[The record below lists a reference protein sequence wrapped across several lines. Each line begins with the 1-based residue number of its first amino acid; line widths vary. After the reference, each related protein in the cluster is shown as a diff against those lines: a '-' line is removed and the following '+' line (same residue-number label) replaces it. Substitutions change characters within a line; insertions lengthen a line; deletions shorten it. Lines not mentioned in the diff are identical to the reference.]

1 MRRVVTGADKEG
13 AAVPMVGPSLTDLA
27 DIEPGARR
35 WLHGLPGL
43 PRLRHWP
50 QLAKEL
56 GRLSR
61 RAAER
66 LGEVARAA
74 VLDPAMRLGIR
85 PEPLLRVEPGGR
97 SDPARKGVAL
107 FVHFSPD
114 GRISR
119 MVRRQLETYDRLG
132 FETVFLSNAPGIA
145 EADWQEA
152 RARVA
157 LAVHRRNFA
166 LDFGAWQDVAPLVLR
181 RWPQAEELLLVNDSV
196 LGPIR
201 PLDPVFA
208 AMRAAGPGV
217 FGLLESIQGGPHLQS
232 WFLLARGREVVADL
246 VAFLAALRLSV
257 SKWHVVQRGELR
269 LARAM
274 RQRGHRV
281 AAVYSYAALLE
292 RALSDPAERAY
303 LAAALPWLEPRRAL
317 PEAEAVAAMRLRLLR
332 RPVNPA
338 HLFWRVLYGPAGC
351 PLIKTELI
359 RRNPGRLPGVEVWRE
374 LVPPDPPCPLPE
386 IEAHLR
392 LMGAAPAR

>member
-1 MRRVVTGADKEG
+1 
-13 AAVPMVGPSLTDLA
+13 MVGPTLTDLA
-27 DIEPGARR
+27 ETDPGARR

-43 PRLRHWP
+43 PPLRQWP
-50 QLAKEL
+50 LLAREL
-56 GRLSR
+56 GRLSL

-66 LGEVARAA
+66 LNEVARAA
-74 VLDPAMRLGIR
+74 VLDPAMRLGTR
-85 PEPLLRVEPGGR
+85 PGPLLRVEAGGR
-97 SDPARKGVAL
+97 TDPARRSVAL

-114 GRISR
+114 GRVSR

-132 FETVFLSNAPGIA
+132 FETVFISNAPSIA

-157 LAVHRRNFA
+157 LAVQRRNFA
-166 LDFGAWQDVAPLVLR
+166 LDFGAWQDVAPLALA
-181 RWPQAEELLLVNDSV
+181 RWTQAEELLLVNDSV
-196 LGPIR
+196 LGPVR

-232 WFLLARGREVVADL
+232 WFLLARGRDVVADL

-257 SKWHVVQRGELR
+257 SKWHVVRRGELQ

-274 RQRGHRV
+274 RARGHRV
-281 AAVYSYAALLE
+281 AAVHSYAALLD

-303 LAAALPWLEPRRAL
+303 LAAALPWLAPRRAL

-351 PLIKTELI
+351 PLIKTELV
-359 RRNPGRLPGVEVWRE
+359 RRNPGRLPGVAGWRG
-374 LVPPDPPCPLPE
+374 LVPLNPPCPLQE

-392 LMGAAPAR
+392 MMDAAPVR